1 MTSTTVNRSWAQR
14 QRMAVLGL
22 LTAAALVGCSG
33 ASGDSGDA
41 AGGTP
46 SPSRSSAS
54 PSPTATPTAAY
65 KPASAEGPAEN
76 VPLPVMPEEAK
87 VQSKEGLE
95 AFARYWYEAANYGY
109 ETGDVS
115 LVRAISSPDC
125 MTCTK
130 YYEVVENGFKD
141 GDWMAKS
148 QIEVQGVHSDFVL
161 TPENRYQALVQLR
174 QDDMEYYGSGGQHQG
189 TTESRPLSSAQLVE
203 CTHDGAG
210 WIAVNITTITAG

>member
-14 QRMAVLGL
+14 KRMAVLGL
-22 LTAAALVGCSG
+22 LAAAALAGCSG

-41 AGGTP
+41 AGTP

-95 AFARYWYEAANYGY
+95 AFARYWYELVNYGF
-109 ETGDVS
+109 ETGDTEPI
-115 LVRAISSPDC
+115 RAISGPDC
-125 MTCTK
+125 AVCK
-130 YYEVVENGFKD
+130 NFYEMVDSGYSNDDWID
-141 GDWMAKS
+141 GGK
-148 QIEVQGVHSDFVL
+148 ITLQGVDSEFVL
-161 TPENRYQALVQLR
+161 TPENRYQVLVQNTQAALN
-174 QDDMEYYGSGGQHQG
+174 YYGPGTLYGVRGGY
-189 TTESRPLSSAQLVE
+189 SDSAVQMIE
-203 CTHDGAG
+203 ARYTAAG
-210 WIAVNITTITAG
+210 WYAEAVVTIQG

>member
-95 AFARYWYEAANYGY
+95 AFARYWYELVNYGF
-109 ETGDVS
+109 ETGDTEPI
-115 LVRAISSPDC
+115 RAISGPDC
-125 MTCTK
+125 PVCNTF
-130 YYEVVENGFKD
+130 YETVELGFANNGWIAGGEID
-141 GDWMAKS
+141 
-148 QIEVQGVHSDFVL
+148 VQDAASEYIS
-161 TPENRYQALVQLR
+161 TPEGRYQVLIQ
-174 QDDMEYYGSGGQHQG
+174 QEQTPMSYCSSGGVLGTGGG
-189 TTESRPLSSAQLVE
+189 TTEPAVQMIEARYAES
-203 CTHDGAG
+203 G
-210 WIAVNITTITAG
+210 WYAETVVTIRA